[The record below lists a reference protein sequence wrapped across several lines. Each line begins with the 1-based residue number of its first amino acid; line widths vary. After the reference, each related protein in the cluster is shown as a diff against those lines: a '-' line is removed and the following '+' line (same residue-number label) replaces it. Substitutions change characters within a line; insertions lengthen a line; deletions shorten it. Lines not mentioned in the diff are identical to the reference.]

1 MLASLDFGDLFGKF
15 GVDWH
20 LITVQIVNFGIVATI
35 LYKFGVKN
43 LMKMMDERREKIK
56 SGLEYADKMKIEM
69 SEFERTRESRNNAA
83 KQEAAEI
90 VRAAKDDAKSI
101 IDNGK
106 IESQQIVDGM
116 ILNAK
121 KEIKSEREQMLS
133 DTKCEIGQL
142 VADIAE
148 RLLIS
153 QMTEKQRSAYVALAE
168 KMICTKDVA

>member
-1 MLASLDFGDLFGKF
+1 
-15 GVDWH
+15 
-20 LITVQIVNFGIVATI
+20 
-35 LYKFGVKN
+35 
-43 LMKMMDERREKIK
+43 
-56 SGLEYADKMKIEM
+56 M

-90 VRAAKDDAKSI
+90 VKAAKDDAKSI
-101 IDNGK
+101 INQGK
-106 IESQQIVDGM
+106 IESQQIVDSM

-148 RLLIS
+148 KLLIS
-153 QMTEKQRSAYVALAE
+153 QMTENQKNAYVALAE

>member
-1 MLASLDFGDLFGKF
+1 MLASLDFGELFGKF

-20 LITVQIVNFGIVATI
+20 LITVQIVDFVIVATI

-56 SGLEYADKMKIEM
+56 SGLEYAEKMKAEM

-83 KQEAAEI
+83 KQKAAEI
-90 VRAAKDDAKSI
+90 VRVARDDAKSI
-101 IDNGK
+101 IDQGK

-121 KEIKSEREQMLS
+121 KEIKSEREKMLN
-133 DTKCEIGQL
+133 DTKYEIGKL
-142 VADIAE
+142 VVDIAE
-148 RLLIS
+148 RLLVS
-153 QMTEKQRSAYVALAE
+153 KMTEDQRFLRNSFL
-168 KMICTKDVA
+168 MPL

>member
-1 MLASLDFGDLFGKF
+1 MLASLDFGELFGKF

-20 LITVQIVNFGIVATI
+20 LITVQIVNFVIVAAI
-35 LYKFGVKN
+35 LYEFGVKN

-56 SGLEYADKMKIEM
+56 SGLEYADKMKIEI

-90 VRAAKDDAKSI
+90 VRVAKDDAKSI
-101 IDNGK
+101 IDQGK

-116 ILNAK
+116 ILSAK
-121 KEIKSEREQMLS
+121 KEIKSEREQMLN

-153 QMTEKQRSAYVALAE
+153 HMTENQKRRYVALAE
-168 KMICTKDVA
+168 KMLCTKNVA

>member
-1 MLASLDFGDLFGKF
+1 MLASLDFGELFGKF

-20 LITVQIVNFGIVATI
+20 LITVQIVNFVIVATI

-56 SGLEYADKMKIEM
+56 SGLEYADKMKAEM
-69 SEFERTRESRNNAA
+69 SEFERTRESRNNIA

-90 VRAAKDDAKSI
+90 VRVAKDDAKSI
-101 IDNGK
+101 IDQGK

-121 KEIKSEREQMLS
+121 KEIKSEREQMLN
-133 DTKCEIGQL
+133 DTKYEIGQL

-148 RLLIS
+148 RLLVS
-153 QMTEKQRSAYVALAE
+153 KMTEDQRSAYVTLAE
-168 KMICTKDVA
+168 NMLCAKDIA